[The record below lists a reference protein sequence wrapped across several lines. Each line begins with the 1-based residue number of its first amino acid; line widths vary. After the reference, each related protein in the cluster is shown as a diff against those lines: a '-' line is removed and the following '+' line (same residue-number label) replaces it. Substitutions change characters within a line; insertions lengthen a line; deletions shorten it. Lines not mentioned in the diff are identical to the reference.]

1 MPLNDPD
8 DREDESPPAAGSGR
22 PSDQMSERAPAAT
35 GDRPVA
41 RNAGRKPTLKTV
53 AERTGLAVTTVSR
66 ALADDPH
73 IARETR
79 LRVQQAAADLGYL
92 PDRAAQRLR
101 TGRTNVISLILDP
114 HEEILGYGT
123 SMIRGMSSAL
133 RGTPYHLVITPHFS
147 DTPQID
153 PVMHIVRNRMADGVL
168 FSRTEP
174 QDPRVRYL
182 MENDFP
188 FVCHGRTELAT
199 PHPFVD
205 YDNYGF
211 TYRAAKSL
219 IASGCRRLFII
230 LPPGRFTFAQYMR
243 HGFMTAVREEG
254 VAYEIAEGITLD
266 SSAEAIRENA
276 AARLA
281 AGDRPDGF
289 ICGGEVSA
297 MAVMSA
303 VHDLGLAIGRDVR
316 LIAKQT
322 SGLFD
327 EVRPRVETIY
337 EDLAEA
343 GRLMA
348 DLLLRRIAR
357 SGPVTDLQVLQPA

>member
-1 MPLNDPD
+1 MPLD
-8 DREDESPPAAGSGR
+8 DAEGEGR
-22 PSDQMSERAPAAT
+22 KNTPGVALGNT
-35 GDRPVA
+35 GTRT
-41 RNAGRKPTLKTV
+41 KPTLKTI
-53 AERTGLAVTTVSR
+53 AELTGLAVTTVSR
-66 ALADDPH
+66 ALGDDPH
-73 IARETR
+73 IAKETR
-79 LRVQQAAADLGYL
+79 QRVQQAAAQLGYL

-123 SMIRGMSSAL
+123 SMIRGMTAAL
-133 RGTPYHLVITPHFS
+133 RGTAYHLVITPHFS

-153 PVMHIVRNRMADGVL
+153 PVRHIVRNRMADGIL

-174 QDPRVRYL
+174 SDERVKFL
-182 MENDFP
+182 VEAGFP

-199 PHPFVD
+199 PHPYVD
-205 YDNYGF
+205 YDNYLF
-211 TYRAAKSL
+211 TYNAAKRL

-230 LPPGRFTFAQYMR
+230 LPPDRFTFHHHMR

-254 VAYEIAEGITLD
+254 VGFEIASCITLD
-266 SSAEAIRENA
+266 SKADDVRDHV

-281 AGDRPDGF
+281 EGDPPDGF

-303 VHDLGLAIGRDVR
+303 AHDLGLVIGRDLR
-316 LIAKQT
+316 LVAKQT

-327 EVRPRVETIY
+327 QVRPRIETIY
-337 EDLAEA
+337 EDLSEA
-343 GRLMA
+343 GMLMA
-348 DLLLRRIAR
+348 TLLLKRMAG
-357 SGPVTDLQVLQPA
+357 STPVGELQAVLEV

>member
-1 MPLNDPD
+1 MPLNDP
-8 DREDESPPAAGSGR
+8 EDGR
-22 PSDQMSERAPAAT
+22 PPSAPEIPI
-35 GDRPVA
+35 GRP
-41 RNAGRKPTLKTV
+41 GSQRKPTLKTL
-53 AERTGLAVTTVSR
+53 AELTGLAVTTVSR
-66 ALADDPH
+66 ALGDDPL

-79 LRVQQAAADLGYL
+79 QRVQQAAAQIGYL

-123 SMIRGMSSAL
+123 SMIRGLTAAL
-133 RGTPYHLVITPHFS
+133 RGTAYHLVITPHFS

-153 PVMHIVRNRMADGVL
+153 PVMHIVRNKMADGIL
-168 FSRTEP
+168 FSRTGPSDE
-174 QDPRVRYL
+174 RVRFL
-182 MENDFP
+182 LEAEFP

-199 PHPFVD
+199 PHPYVD
-205 YDNYGF
+205 YDNYAF
-211 TYRAAKSL
+211 TYRAAKKL
-219 IASGCRRLFII
+219 IGSGCRRLFII
-230 LPPGRFTFAQYMR
+230 LPPERFTFHHHMR

-254 VAYEIAEGITLD
+254 VGFEIASGITLD
-266 SSAEAIRENA
+266 SKADSVRDHV

-281 AGDRPDGF
+281 KGDPPDGF

-303 VHDLGLAIGRDVR
+303 AYDLGLEIGRDVR
-316 LIAKQT
+316 LVAKQT

-327 EVRPRVETIY
+327 QVRPRIETIY
-337 EDLAEA
+337 EDLSEA

-348 DLLLRRIAR
+348 TVLLKRMAGTTPVGELQAILR
-357 SGPVTDLQVLQPA
+357 V

>member
-1 MPLNDPD
+1 MSLD
-8 DREDESPPAAGSGR
+8 DREDGRR
-22 PSDQMSERAPAAT
+22 PSAAALT
-35 GDRPVA
+35 
-41 RNAGRKPTLKTV
+41 AGNPQASPKAKPTLKTV
-53 AERTGLAVTTVSR
+53 AEMTGLAVTTVSR
-66 ALADDPH
+66 ALGDDPQ

-123 SMIRGMSSAL
+123 SMIRGLTASL

-147 DTPQID
+147 DLPQID
-153 PVMHIVRNRMADGVL
+153 PVRHIVRNRMADGIL

-174 QDPRVRYL
+174 GDERVKYL
-182 MENDFP
+182 LEEGFP
-188 FVCHGRTELAT
+188 FVCHGRTELGT
-199 PHPFVD
+199 PHPYVD
-205 YDNYGF
+205 YDNYIF
-211 TYRAAKSL
+211 TYEAAKKL
-219 IASGCRRLFII
+219 ISAGCRRLFII
-230 LPPGRFTFAQYMR
+230 LPPERFTFHHHMR

-254 VAYEIAEGITLD
+254 VGFEIASGVTLD
-266 SSAEAIRENA
+266 SKADAVREHV

-281 AGDRPDGF
+281 KSDPPDGF

-303 VHDLGLAIGRDVR
+303 AHDLDLTIGRDLR
-316 LIAKQT
+316 LVAKQT

-327 EVRPRVETIY
+327 QVRPRIETIY
-337 EDLAEA
+337 EDLSEA
-343 GRLMA
+343 GKLMA
-348 DLLLRRIAR
+348 TLLLKRMADATPM
-357 SGPVTDLQVLQPA
+357 GELQAVLRV

>member
-1 MPLNDPD
+1 MSLD
-8 DREDESPPAAGSGR
+8 DAEDGRQPNAVGPSTSNPGSH
-22 PSDQMSERAPAAT
+22 
-35 GDRPVA
+35 
-41 RNAGRKPTLKTV
+41 RKPTLKTI
-53 AERTGLAVTTVSR
+53 AELTGLAVTTVSR
-66 ALADDPH
+66 ALGDDPL

-79 LRVQQAAADLGYL
+79 QRVQAAAAQVGYL

-101 TGRTNVISLILDP
+101 TGRTNVISLVLDP

-123 SMIRGMSSAL
+123 SMIRGMTATL

-153 PVMHIVRNRMADGVL
+153 PVRHIVRNRMADGIL

-174 QDPRVRYL
+174 SDERVKFL
-182 MENDFP
+182 METGFP

-199 PHPFVD
+199 PHPYVD
-205 YDNYGF
+205 YDNYRF
-211 TYRAAKSL
+211 TYEAAKKL

-230 LPPGRFTFAQYMR
+230 LPPERFTFHQHMR

-254 VAYEIAEGITLD
+254 IGFEIAQGITLD
-266 SSAEAIRENA
+266 SKADAVRDHVAE
-276 AARLA
+276 RLA
-281 AGDRPDGF
+281 RADPPDGF

-303 VHDLGLAIGRDVR
+303 THDLGLEIGRDVR
-316 LIAKQT
+316 LVAKQT

-327 EVRPRVETIY
+327 QVRPRIETIY
-337 EDLAEA
+337 EDLSEA

-348 DLLLRRIAR
+348 SMLLKRMA
-357 SGPVTDLQVLQPA
+357 GAAPVSELQAVLTV